1 MITSGVK
8 SEEVAVF
15 NTAYGY
21 LDNART
27 LDDIKELLSKAEAAK
42 VYAKKAKMSMEM
54 VNFASEIKLRAERKA
69 GEMLRDMEKQHG
81 ARGLGLNQYSDSND
95 IEVESC
101 SATPPTLQDI
111 NITKD
116 QSSKWQRMAN
126 IPESDFE
133 AYIKKHSHGKVE
145 ITDSGLLKTFYP
157 KETTEMPTKNFPLTP
172 EVIRFVVAVDLMIKD
187 NQNPEAIEE
196 LISAL
201 EEVKKRY
208 ANEPNLQ
215 RALRYKEYI

>member
-21 LDNART
+21 LSNART
-27 LDDIKELLSKAEAAK
+27 LDDIKELLGKAEAAK

-54 VNFASEIKLRAERKA
+54 INFASEIKLRAERKA
-69 GEMLRDMEKQHG
+69 GEMLRDMEKNAGGGDRKSEEYQNH
-81 ARGLGLNQYSDSND
+81 RSDNTTGDTDTLSD
-95 IEVESC
+95 IGV
-101 SATPPTLQDI
+101 
-111 NITKD
+111 TKD
-116 QSSKWQRMAN
+116 QSSKWQRIAN
-126 IPESDFE
+126 IPEHDFE

-145 ITDSGLLKTFYP
+145 ITDGGLLNVFYP
-157 KETTEMPTKNFPLTP
+157 KEKTTEGPTKNFPLTP

-187 NQNPEAIEE
+187 NQNPEVIEE
-196 LISAL
+196 LINAL

-215 RALRYKEYI
+215 RALRHEP